1 MKIKTKRLVLAV
13 CLLLI
18 SATLLGTA
26 SFAWFS
32 MNTEVTV
39 DGVEVEA
46 YSDALFL
53 EISDDNSDYDTSIT
67 LTTGGKKTLRLVT
80 PLTISSTD
88 TVYNIAPVAAVGY
101 YASESTVYYKLGSV
115 EGNDDTYAGNNYIA
129 IDNATLTPAT
139 DISALY
145 AVEIS
150 AAGTNAVDGVTYCRL
165 NAGKTGYTVVSFT
178 AGDALAGDIRILTVK
193 NYFEYDSAAET
204 YTPVK
209 FYEGDS
215 LSGYYTATFTAATGT
230 AVDGT
235 DYYTV
240 DAGVYTKATITAGTD
255 VSTDYFTVSATACGT
270 DDTAPILFNYNGSG
284 EYTLAT
290 VTRGSSLAGLYTI
303 NESESTQYAEVDPTS
318 ASGAIYVKNGNDYVY
333 VCNKSIAEDITDEIF
348 WGRAYSDTLGDVKTD
363 ATLNV
368 IKSNTDKYYYY
379 DTVYLRSAAN
389 TNDGQNLR
397 IENVAISGR
406 ENDLSDALR
415 VLFVATNGAG
425 EVVATTYSN
434 RAGMASFDGD
444 LFAAIR
450 GNKGEVVTVDMYVY
464 FDGTDAAA
472 LTLATGDAG
481 LLNGQSVS
489 VKFAIDGPDYTT
501 NP

>member
-1 MKIKTKRLVLAV
+1 MKNKTKRLVLAV

-39 DGVEVEA
+39 DGIEVEA

-53 EISDDNSDYDTSIT
+53 EISEDNSNYDTSIT
-67 LTTGGKKTLRLVT
+67 LTTGGKKTLRLVK

-88 TVYNIAPVAAVGY
+88 TVYNIAPVAAEGY
-101 YASESTVYYKLGSV
+101 YAGESTVYYKLGSV

-129 IDNATLTPAT
+129 IDNTTLTRASN
-139 DISALY
+139 ISALY

-150 AAGTNAVDGVTYCRL
+150 AAGANAVDGVTYCRL
-165 NAGKTGYTVVSFT
+165 NDEKTGYTVVSFT

-204 YTPVK
+204 YAPVK

-240 DAGVYTKATITAGTD
+240 DAGVYTKATVTAGAD
-255 VSTDYFTVSATACGT
+255 VSTGYFTVSATACGT
-270 DDTAPILFNYNGSG
+270 DDTAPALFNYDGSG

-303 NESESTQYAEVDPTS
+303 DESESTQYAEVDPTS

-333 VCNKSIAEDITDEIF
+333 VCNKSTAEDITDETF
-348 WGRAYSDTLGDVKTD
+348 WGRAYSDTLGDVKTG
-363 ATLNV
+363 ASLNV

-379 DTVYLRSAAN
+379 DTIYLRSAAN

-397 IENVAISGR
+397 IENVAIGGR

-425 EVVATTYSN
+425 EVATTTYSN
-434 RAGMASFDGD
+434 RDGMASFDGD
-444 LFAAIR
+444 LFATIR

-481 LLNGQSVS
+481 LLNGQTVS

>member
-1 MKIKTKRLVLAV
+1 MKNKTKRLILAV

-39 DGVEVEA
+39 DGIEVEA

-53 EISDDNSDYDTSIT
+53 EISEDNSDYDTSIT
-67 LTTGGKKTLRLVT
+67 LTSGGKKTLRLVKQ
-80 PLTISSTD
+80 LKINETD
-88 TVYNIAPVAAVGY
+88 TVYNIAPVAADGY
-101 YASESTVYYKLGSV
+101 YDGGSTVYYKPGSV
-115 EGNDDTYAGNNYIA
+115 EGNDDTYAARNYIA
-129 IDNATLTPAT
+129 IDNATLTAAD

-150 AAGTNAVDGVTYCRL
+150 AAGATAVEGVLYCRR
-165 NAGKTGYTVVSFT
+165 NGAGYTVISFN
-178 AGDALAGDIRILTVK
+178 AGDALAEDIRILNVK
-193 NYFEYDSAAET
+193 NYFEYDSSAET

-209 FYEGDS
+209 LYEGDS

-235 DYYTV
+235 YYYTE
-240 DAGVYTKATITAGTD
+240 DAGVYTKATVTAGAD
-255 VSTDYFTVSATACGT
+255 VSTGYFTAAITACGT
-270 DDTAPILFNYNGSG
+270 DDTAPALFNYNGSDK
-284 EYTLAT
+284 YTLAT
-290 VTRGSSLAGLYTI
+290 PTRGSSLAGLYTI
-303 NESESTQYAEVDPTS
+303 DESDSAQYAELDPTS
-318 ASGAIYVKNGNDYVY
+318 ASGDIYVKNGNDYVF
-333 VCNKSIAEDITDEIF
+333 VCTKSSAEDITDELF
-348 WGRAYSDTLGDVKTD
+348 WGRAYSDTLGDVN
-363 ATLNV
+363 AGASLNI
-368 IKSNTDKYYYY
+368 IKSNEDKYYYY
-379 DTVYLRSAAN
+379 DTIYLRSAAN
-389 TNDGQNLR
+389 TNEGQNIR
-397 IENVAISGR
+397 IENVTIGGR

-434 RAGMASFDGD
+434 RDGMASFDGD
-444 LFAAIR
+444 LFETIL

-481 LLNGQSVS
+481 LLNGQTVS
-489 VKFAIDGPDYTT
+489 VKFAIDGPDYTV